1 MSHFIHIFCFFFL
14 STFLDCST
22 LICTGGCINSSPAG
36 KRRIANGAEQQQLSS
51 VADDAL
57 MGNGK
62 DSTGLLSHFGSAFTT
77 ITSIAVAACLLVV
90 TIFVIIFAILQ
101 VRHANC
107 IFNHHHRLI
116 IFRYSILSV
125 PFINVNQH
133 TLCSYQIFIFQFFFC
148 SYLFCAR
155 KHRKTHTV
163 NYMPTFATTN
173 YRIARRRDARKKSQY
188 PLTTPMTWNRWW
200 CRGHTA
206 TTTTTTTAMM
216 AKTKRPIP
224 NTYDSTPRH
233 EYTKNVSGTLVKSV
247 ICIKTVMI
255 LSSEPRNEFESIDA
269 EIVII
274 IN

>member
-133 TLCSYQIFIFQFFFC
+133 TTHCAPIKYSFFNCFFVHV
-148 SYLFCAR
+148 YF
-155 KHRKTHTV
+155 V
-163 NYMPTFATTN
+163 Y
-173 YRIARRRDARKKSQY
+173 
-188 PLTTPMTWNRWW
+188 
-200 CRGHTA
+200 
-206 TTTTTTTAMM
+206 
-216 AKTKRPIP
+216 AKTEKLIQ
-224 NTYDSTPRH
+224 
-233 EYTKNVSGTLVKSV
+233 
-247 ICIKTVMI
+247 
-255 LSSEPRNEFESIDA
+255 
-269 EIVII
+269 
-274 IN
+274 